1 MGLVIYHSSDINYE
15 RTCVFFNLAVLY
27 YKKAELLFS
36 VISIDFTSML
46 QKKADFSSV
55 IAHGKQCVSIMRYIR
70 LVLLPFLNPT
80 SLPWD
85 LSQDGFYAVCYFF

>member
-36 VISIDFTSML
+36 VILIDFTSIL
-46 QKKADFSSV
+46 
-55 IAHGKQCVSIMRYIR
+55 
-70 LVLLPFLNPT
+70 
-80 SLPWD
+80 
-85 LSQDGFYAVCYFF
+85 